1 MKRFTRPVALA
12 AVLGLAVGGTTVATA
27 GSASAAVSFPS
38 ASTAG
43 AKGTLAAY
51 TGPTTIRNNGT
62 VIDGKQI
69 NGQLTVSAA
78 NVTIK
83 NSRITSSS
91 TYGILAWG
99 KNLTVVDSTV
109 NGKAGMVSIAGYSD
123 QGGGDIHLTRVDAS
137 GAPDLV
143 RMGSDGSTVQDSYFH
158 DVCGPAT
165 CKGAHNDTVGLLPG
179 TQGVKIIHNTILN
192 AQSHTSAVEIGD
204 TRSGQSSGELR
215 DNLIA
220 GGGYR
225 IYAMSASGGRG
236 FAVTGN
242 QFSTRYFARGGY
254 WGLVTDW
261 KTGGGNSRSGNVW
274 ADGAKAGQTV
284 GG

>member
-1 MKRFTRPVALA
+1 MKRFTRPVVLA
-12 AVLGLAVGGTTVATA
+12 AVLGLAAGGTTGLTA

-43 AKGTLAAY
+43 ARSSLTTY
-51 TGPTTIRNNGT
+51 TGPTTINTNGT
-62 VIDGKQI
+62 VIDGKKI
-69 NGQLTVSAA
+69 TGQLTVNAA

-83 NSRITSSS
+83 NSRITSTG

-109 NGKAGMVSIAGYSD
+109 DGKAGMVSIAGYSD
-123 QGGGDIHLTRVDAS
+123 KGGGDIHLTRVDAS

-165 CKGAHNDTVGLLPG
+165 CRGAHNDTVGLLPG
-179 TQGVKIIHNTILN
+179 TLGVKIIHNTILN
-192 AQSHTSAVEIGD
+192 AESQTSAVEIGD
-204 TRSGQSSGELR
+204 IRSAQSSGELR

-220 GGGYR
+220 GGGYS
-225 IYAMSASGGRG
+225 IYAMSASGGKG
-236 FAVTGN
+236 YAVTGN

-261 KTGGGNSRSGNVW
+261 KSGGGNTWSGNVW